1 MTIIVVIC
9 LWFSQFLSLC
19 IFSIF
24 FKPSSSS
31 LGAKWGCQP
40 TAPAEGGSLVPKMT
54 YNVIKAQFHSGNA
67 DMLRHEKLW
76 VPTAD
81 RGSRL
86 GHCLFNICSY
96 WTTVQRGESVIIL
109 LKEIWGWDEGKEW
122 RTEADRRSS
131 PSLVLCFLVVIV
143 PLIVTCW
150 AYRALQ
156 NQHLSLFLNFFY
168 SRQTP
173 PMCTRLCG

>member
-1 MTIIVVIC
+1 M
-9 LWFSQFLSLC
+9 
-19 IFSIF
+19 F
-24 FKPSSSS
+24 FEPSSSS
-31 LGAKWGCQP
+31 LRAKWGCQP

-67 DMLRHEKLW
+67 DMLRREELW
-76 VPTAD
+76 VPTTA

-122 RTEADRRSS
+122 RIEADRRSS
-131 PSLVLCFLVVIV
+131 PSVLLYFLVVIV
-143 PLIVTCW
+143 PGQLAEQQILTKPAFC
-150 AYRALQ
+150 LFHLTFFFFFSHHTQ
-156 NQHLSLFLNFFY
+156 NDNVLKAVWVKK
-168 SRQTP
+168 
-173 PMCTRLCG
+173 CV